1 MRKLFIV
8 FVMLLSSLVMKAQF
22 AGGFYEADPNAW
34 FDKEPFF
41 ACQNNYVYYGWG
53 QNLQNISVIVN
64 GKDFYTFPYIWEY
77 GSTIILNKDNGFK
90 FSSGDRVALYCGQ
103 NCIGSW
109 TYNSSSALSWKH
121 LKLKGS
127 GKVFKQAWKY
137 IKKIR

>member
-1 MRKLFIV
+1 MRKLLV
-8 FVMLLSSLVMKAQF
+8 LLAMLLSSLGMNAQF

-53 QNLQNISVIVN
+53 QNLQNISVVVN
-64 GKDFYTFPYIWEY
+64 DKDVYSFPYIWEY

-90 FSSGDRVALYCGQ
+90 FSSGDRVSLYCGQ
-103 NCIGSW
+103 NCIGTW
-109 TYNSSSALSWKH
+109 KYNSSSSNSLKH
-121 LKLKGS
+121 LKFKGG
-127 GKVFKQAWKY
+127 GKVLKQAWKY